1 MSSRFIVHSQLRM
14 SPICTTISPS
24 SVRGFILTSPPQRT
38 SQSGLLEKWYSEHF
52 TALVNF
58 LRSRFGVGPPDP
70 EDIAQRTF
78 TQVLGKV
85 DFQTV
90 TNPRAYLWR
99 VAHNFMVSEHRAIG
113 AAERGVGNLTAITD
127 VDEGYLLVP
136 ERVLEAEA
144 QVQTA
149 LRVIGEMPERRR
161 DVLILVRVDGLTLR
175 ETASRLGIS
184 SAAASKHLAK
194 ATETLY
200 YALLDTEIDPND
212 G

>member
-1 MSSRFIVHSQLRM
+1 M
-14 SPICTTISPS
+14 
-24 SVRGFILTSPPQRT
+24 TSPPQRT
-38 SQSGLLEKWYSEHF
+38 LQSGLLEKWYSDHF

-58 LRSRFGVGPPDP
+58 LRARFGIGPPDP
-70 EDIAQRTF
+70 EDIAQKTF
-78 TQVLGKV
+78 TQILGKV
-85 DFQTV
+85 DFQSV

-99 VAHNFMVSEHRAIG
+99 VAHNLMVSEHRAIG
-113 AAERGVGNLTAITD
+113 AADRGVGNLTAITN

-136 ERVLEAEA
+136 ERVLEAKA
-144 QVQTA
+144 QMQTA
-149 LRVIGEMPERRR
+149 LTVIGEMPERRR

-184 SAAASKHLAK
+184 SAAVSKHLAK

-200 YALLDTEIDPND
+200 NALVEKEIDSND